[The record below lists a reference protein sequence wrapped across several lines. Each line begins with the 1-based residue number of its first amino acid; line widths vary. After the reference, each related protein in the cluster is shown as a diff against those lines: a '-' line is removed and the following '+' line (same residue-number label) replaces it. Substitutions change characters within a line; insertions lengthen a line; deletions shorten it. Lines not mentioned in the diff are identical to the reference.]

1 MDNVSLSPSIKE
13 FLQNQI
19 AAGIY
24 NSLSEAINAN
34 LQIIIEQKES
44 LPLEEIEA
52 FNAEIQKGIDD
63 YEAGRYRDGETAFK
77 ELMAKY
83 AA

>member
-1 MDNVSLSPSIKE
+1 MDNISLTPSIRE
-13 FLQNQI
+13 FLQNQV
-19 AAGIY
+19 ASGLY
-24 NSLSEAINAN
+24 NSLNEAINAN
-34 LQIIIEQKES
+34 LQIIITQQGNFS
-44 LPLEEIEA
+44 LEDIEA